1 MRLASAAAKLARVE
15 ILNALLL
22 TWSLVPLAAMLL
34 ALFAASWIR
43 QARKEREATA
53 ASRSDR

>member
-1 MRLASAAAKLARVE
+1 VE

-22 TWSLVPLAAMLL
+22 TWSLVPLAAMLI

-43 QARKEREATA
+43 QGRKESETAVA
-53 ASRSDR
+53 ASPSES